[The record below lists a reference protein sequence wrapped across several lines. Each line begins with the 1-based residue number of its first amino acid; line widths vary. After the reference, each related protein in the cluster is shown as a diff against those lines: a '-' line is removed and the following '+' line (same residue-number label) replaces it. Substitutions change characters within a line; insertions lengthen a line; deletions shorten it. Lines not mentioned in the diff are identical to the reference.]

1 MAKKK
6 ATGMSKR
13 VGFLD
18 RDTVN
23 ENREILRYN
32 QKVERE
38 ERRAA
43 QQEEAAR
50 RTQKVQDTL
59 FKGVSFADDNL
70 KEAGDQLLNVVARGG
85 RFGEGAKAGWELLK
99 SRIDDTALESARLQW
114 NRIVHEAGVNAER
127 EKLTRVPA
135 GILKE
140 VPVVDPV
147 KSSLITVGL
156 SQPNGTKVK
165 KLVLAYADFLTK
177 GEKARDAITHAWR
190 VGTRGLEPQVRQ
202 ELSSVWAKVGSVMA
216 EEWAKTHPGD
226 TLPSAQERRQE
237 RQAKLETSL
246 RRAGEKVPSWPIF
259 ELEGE
264 VLVKA
269 LAKTLNPKEALQEAS
284 VVLGER
290 KPKVSPTEWSV
301 IKAEWAKI
309 TEAVLGEFNTRQKR

>member
-43 QQEEAAR
+43 QQEEVAR
-50 RTQKVQDTL
+50 RARKVQETL
-59 FKGVSFADDNL
+59 FEGVSFADDNL
-70 KEAGDQLLNVVARGG
+70 KDAGDQLLSVITRGG

-99 SRIDDTALESARLQW
+99 SRVDDAALEAARLQW
-114 NRIVHEAGVNAER
+114 NRIVHEAGVNADR
-127 EKLTRVPA
+127 EKLTRVPS

-156 SQPNGTKVK
+156 SQPNGAKVK

-190 VGTRGLEPQVRQ
+190 VGTRGLEPQARQ
-202 ELSSVWAKVGSVMA
+202 ELSSVWAKVGSAMA
-216 EEWAKTHPGD
+216 QEWAKTHPDEIGRA
-226 TLPSAQERRQE
+226 SCRER
-237 RQAKLETSL
+237 
-246 RRAGEKVPSWPIF
+246 VF
-259 ELEGE
+259 
-264 VLVKA
+264 
-269 LAKTLNPKEALQEAS
+269 
-284 VVLGER
+284 
-290 KPKVSPTEWSV
+290 
-301 IKAEWAKI
+301 
-309 TEAVLGEFNTRQKR
+309 